1 MAVSDDLEVKLIG
14 KWSSPFA
21 VRPRIALNL
30 KSIEYEYL
38 NENYLIAKSDL
49 LLKSNPVYKKVPVL
63 LHRGRPIC
71 ESLVILQYIDEQW
84 RHGPSILPSNPYDR
98 AIARFWAA
106 YIDDKLAPAMLEM
119 KAEREEAKAEAM
131 EKVKAEMEVME
142 KVFKDLS
149 RGGGFFGGEEVG
161 LVDIVL
167 GSFLA
172 AVRVFESVQG
182 EKVIDEEKTPGL
194 VGWAQRF
201 CAHVAVR
208 DVLPETH
215 KLLEYAK
222 KVFFTKPLVDKNKLL
237 IDDIFKE
244 FRTPGLGGSL
254 GGYSG
259 GSELGGGYGG
269 FGGSG
274 LGAYRATMLVQQQVK
289 VLAAAPFSA
298 SQLAFSDTL
307 DDDKNWSSQDWL
319 LLSIAGKNMET
330 YHQVLA
336 AAAPFSASQLAFS
349 AHLRGTH
356 GCQVFGARSS
366 VTSFL
371 SQFCLAAG
379 ASYMVDVHGR
389 KEKKEKAK
397 RDKRQ
402 GVRGGGNREANLW
415 RGKCDQ
421 EYDEGKTQRDRGMGG
436 RKGNSRK
443 KQRGVERIRGKQ
455 RRLVAVG
462 VGKKRRDLEFLG
474 EEGRRRRLAAAA
486 PAPQTIFGSC
496 GGD

>member
-1 MAVSDDLEVKLIG
+1 MQRDKMERQEETREMQDRLARMEALLMQHLGIRPHVPPTPRTPPSPVTERYGPQSDDHPGEATMAASDDLEVKLIG

-106 YIDDKLAPAMLEM
+106 YIDDKLAPAMLGM

-131 EKVKAEMEVME
+131 EKMKAEMEVME

-172 AVRVFESVQG
+172 AVRVFESVKG

-222 KVFFTKPLVDKNKLL
+222 KAFFIKPLVDK
-237 IDDIFKE
+237 
-244 FRTPGLGGSL
+244 
-254 GGYSG
+254 
-259 GSELGGGYGG
+259 
-269 FGGSG
+269 
-274 LGAYRATMLVQQQVK
+274 
-289 VLAAAPFSA
+289 
-298 SQLAFSDTL
+298 
-307 DDDKNWSSQDWL
+307 
-319 LLSIAGKNMET
+319 
-330 YHQVLA
+330 
-336 AAAPFSASQLAFS
+336 
-349 AHLRGTH
+349 
-356 GCQVFGARSS
+356 
-366 VTSFL
+366 
-371 SQFCLAAG
+371 
-379 ASYMVDVHGR
+379 
-389 KEKKEKAK
+389 
-397 RDKRQ
+397 
-402 GVRGGGNREANLW
+402 
-415 RGKCDQ
+415 
-421 EYDEGKTQRDRGMGG
+421 
-436 RKGNSRK
+436 
-443 KQRGVERIRGKQ
+443 
-455 RRLVAVG
+455 
-462 VGKKRRDLEFLG
+462 
-474 EEGRRRRLAAAA
+474 
-486 PAPQTIFGSC
+486 
-496 GGD
+496 